1 MRFEIDE
8 LPEELRRHLKEGRE
22 KAVFISRG
30 LVSLPAEEL
39 IPLLIYFLHEKDEEI
54 RKNAE
59 KTLLKIPLDVW
70 VESLLKIS
78 SQNVLREIYIHIKS
92 DFVRRNIIKNPQTP
106 PDVLREIAKG
116 SDAEAL
122 KTLSLNT
129 TLLKRYPE
137 VAEELVR
144 NENLDLPARE
154 YLKELLGISAEEKKP
169 DVPLETPKE
178 EKVEEEEKYVPSE
191 EEKEILKKVTLPN
204 DVLELLQGESLEEIP
219 IPKEFLMEE
228 EAVSE
233 EKKERMTK
241 LLTTLTASQKIKLAI
256 VGNSE
261 IRKMLLRDP
270 NKLVA
275 LTALKSPKTREGE
288 VEEIARSRSVQE
300 DILAEIGNNRV
311 WLRNY
316 KIRLALVQNP
326 KTPLYISSKLL
337 HTLSEKDIK
346 AVAKDKNVPSS
357 LASMAKGMLKKKEEK
372 G

>member
-1 MRFEIDE
+1 LRFEIEE
-8 LPEELRRHLKEGRE
+8 LPEELKKHLEGGRE
-22 KAVFISRG
+22 KALFISKG
-30 LVSLPAEEL
+30 LVSLIPEEL
-39 IPLLIYFLHEKDEEI
+39 ISLLVYLLHDNDEEI
-54 RKNAE
+54 RNNAQ
-59 KTLLKIPLDVW
+59 KTLSRLPIEIW
-70 VESLLKIS
+70 RESLLKIS
-78 SQNVLREIYIHIKS
+78 SQKVLREIYAHIKS
-92 DFVRRNIIKNPQTP
+92 DFVKRNIVKNPQTP
-106 PDVLREIAKG
+106 PDILKEIAKG

-137 VAEELVR
+137 VAEELVK
-144 NENLDLPARE
+144 NENLDLPTRE
-154 YLKELLGISAEEKKP
+154 YIKELMGISAEEKKLDTP
-169 DVPLETPKE
+169 PETQK
-178 EKVEEEEKYVPSE
+178 EEKYVPSE
-191 EEKEILKKVTLPN
+191 EEKELLKSVTLPK

-228 EAVSE
+228 EDASE
-233 EKKERMTK
+233 EKRERLAKM
-241 LLTTLTASQKIKLAI
+241 LATLTASQKIKLAI

-261 IRKMLLRDP
+261 VRKMLLRDP

-275 LTALKSPKTREGE
+275 ITALKSPKTREGE
-288 VEEIARSRSVQE
+288 VEEIARSRSVHE
-300 DILAEIGNNRV
+300 DLLVEIGNNRV

-346 AVAKDKNVPSS
+346 AIARDKNVPSS

-372 G
+372 V